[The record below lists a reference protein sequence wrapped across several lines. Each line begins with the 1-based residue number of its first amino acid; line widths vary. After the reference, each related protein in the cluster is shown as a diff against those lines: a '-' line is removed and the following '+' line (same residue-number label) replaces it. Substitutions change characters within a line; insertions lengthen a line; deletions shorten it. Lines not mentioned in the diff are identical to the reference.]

1 ASSAL
6 ALNPQ
11 ALSSQKGNGRS
22 AAEIA
27 WETLSDQQISS
38 IISSFHLDHGMT
50 HLLAQ
55 GQIFTYVRSKIGM
68 KTVQVQGSE
77 PPEVVVTYTG
87 ESPVEAMGVAN
98 AIAQTMREAKVPAP
112 PPPAEPAPGSAAQ
125 ELEQSTAHL
134 QALSQA
140 QPTGTD
146 ALQAQ
151 LPQYL
156 RRDAELQAARSDAA
170 SRLAGLQEET
180 DHLQAAGRAA
190 SAPAAPAP
198 DPARTALEGQI
209 KAAKERLEELRQRYT
224 DLYPDVE
231 EANGNLASL
240 EARLKAMPAAK
251 PVVEMPKPVL
261 HTAELNTLAAQESDL
276 RNQIGTLDSQIDA
289 NQQETGV
296 LRQRLAGAQ
305 NLKQQYSVEQQ
316 RYKTL
321 LQVQEALDVDGQAP
335 ASSGNAPLFTI
346 VKSATSA
353 DALGWMFDPLFWI
366 ASLALAL
373 LASGL
378 SVYLAEQFAPAVHEH
393 MPSRSF
399 YPS

>member
-1 ASSAL
+1 
-6 ALNPQ
+6 
-11 ALSSQKGNGRS
+11 
-22 AAEIA
+22 
-27 WETLSDQQISS
+27 
-38 IISSFHLDHGMT
+38 
-50 HLLAQ
+50 
-55 GQIFTYVRSKIGM
+55 
-68 KTVQVQGSE
+68 
-77 PPEVVVTYTG
+77 
-87 ESPVEAMGVAN
+87 
-98 AIAQTMREAKVPAP
+98 
-112 PPPAEPAPGSAAQ
+112 
-125 ELEQSTAHL
+125 
-134 QALSQA
+134 
-140 QPTGTD
+140 
-146 ALQAQ
+146 